1 MDRAL
6 TVSSSSRLFFSSTES
21 CVPKM
26 GYKKRGAISHP
37 SVTSPRPGSDNCSAD
52 VTRTRGRAGRQASW
66 SGTPLKPK
74 KAGTKPLSPPQ
85 SLNKAVRG
93 KARLCFLFSF
103 LFFPLPLVLYFFSR
117 FFPRYQPRFVP
128 IPVGIARA
136 RPPAT
141 TTAAEGGVPRSAAAL
156 TGALLAVGFL
166 PLVPFPPVL
175 ADPLPRTQHAPVA
188 VVGLAVHAPRGGYL
202 FFLGAQTVVGKP
214 RLRQKPHVRLESSVP
229 LHLFQVAI

>member
-26 GYKKRGAISHP
+26 GYKKRGAVSHP

-66 SGTPLKPK
+66 SDTPLKPK
-74 KAGTKPLSPPQ
+74 KAGTKPLSPQQ

-141 TTAAEGGVPRSAAAL
+141 TTAAEGGVPRSAAA
-156 TGALLAVGFL
+156 
-166 PLVPFPPVL
+166 
-175 ADPLPRTQHAPVA
+175 PRLHRAGGGCRRACSEPVA
-188 VVGLAVHAPRGGYL
+188 WTGRGVRAAAPPSGDAPACGGERRG
-202 FFLGAQTVVGKP
+202 Q
-214 RLRQKPHVRLESSVP
+214 
-229 LHLFQVAI
+229 